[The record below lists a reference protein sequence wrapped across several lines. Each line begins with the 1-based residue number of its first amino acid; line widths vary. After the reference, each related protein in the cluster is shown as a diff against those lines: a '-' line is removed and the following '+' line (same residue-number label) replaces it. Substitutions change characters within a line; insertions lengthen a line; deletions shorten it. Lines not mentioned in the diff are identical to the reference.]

1 MSSRKERPRPESVQ
15 GRELNGSAVPETKT
29 AHKPAGSGGRPHEE
43 ELLPTLIDGC
53 FRRDPSSQE
62 RLYKLYYGYAL
73 AIALKYC
80 LNRDDAIEVV
90 NDSFMKV
97 FQKIETYDRSRPFR
111 PWLSR
116 IVINRS
122 IDMRRRHFRPHH
134 NIEEIPIQGEISAD
148 DGLNVKEIHQ
158 LLEKLP
164 DLQRF
169 VFNMYEIDGYSH
181 REIAEM
187 LDIAES
193 SSRTYLT
200 RAKTRLRALYRKH
213 LSGRRES

>member
-1 MSSRKERPRPESVQ
+1 MNSREERPRQKSAQ
-15 GRELNGSAVPETKT
+15 GRELNGSTMSETRA
-29 AHKPAGSGGRPHEE
+29 AHKPAGKGRREE
-43 ELLPTLIDGC
+43 EQLPTLIEGC
-53 FRRDPSSQE
+53 FRREPKSQE
-62 RLYKLYYGYAL
+62 KLYKLYYGYAL

-97 FQKIETYDRSRPFR
+97 FQKIETFDRSRPFR

-134 NIEEIPIQGEISAD
+134 NIEEIPVQGEINAD
-148 DGLNVKEIHQ
+148 DSLHVKEIHQ

-187 LDIAES
+187 LGIAES

-200 RAKTRLRALYRKH
+200 RAKSRLRALYRKH
-213 LSGRRES
+213 LSGRRLQ

>member
-1 MSSRKERPRPESVQ
+1 MSSRKDRPRSETAPDRGLDGEVAVSRSIHNSATDKQ
-15 GRELNGSAVPETKT
+15 GR
-29 AHKPAGSGGRPHEE
+29 RREE
-43 ELLPTLIDGC
+43 ELLPALIEGC
-53 FRRDPSSQE
+53 FRREPESQE

-97 FQKIETYDRSRPFR
+97 FQKIETFDRSRPFR

-134 NIEEIPIQGEISAD
+134 NIEEIPVQGELSAD

-200 RAKTRLRALYRKH
+200 RAKSRLRALYRKH
-213 LSGRRES
+213 LSGRRLQ